1 MSKSYKKAV
10 FKDNGMGKDI
20 LRRQVRNSLRNY
32 MRSNIDKFL
41 DDDCDVNIPDEK
53 TVTNDYDWCDYRF
66 YHEHANKKN
75 RDNDKWYGIFRRK

>member
-20 LRRQVRNSLRNY
+20 LRRQIRSSQKNY
-32 MRSNIDKFL
+32 IRSNIDKFL
-41 DDDCDVNIPDEK
+41 DDGDANIPDGK
-53 TVTNDYDWCDYRF
+53 TIMNDYNWCDYRF

-75 RDNDKWYGIFRRK
+75 RDNDEWYKLFRRK